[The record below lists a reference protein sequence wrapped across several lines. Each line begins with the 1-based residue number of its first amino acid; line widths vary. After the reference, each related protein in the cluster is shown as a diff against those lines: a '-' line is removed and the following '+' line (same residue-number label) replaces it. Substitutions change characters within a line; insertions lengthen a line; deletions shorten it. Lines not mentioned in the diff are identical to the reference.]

1 MRSQG
6 AMSGGLGRVLP
17 WRPWAGGSG
26 RSRDEGVEGEGFC
39 RVGDNRLVCGRPVD
53 VVRAEEPAVSGGD
66 SGGQSADVA
75 RLRRDAEVEE
85 LHHPEGVVLHDS
97 DAKGR
102 APAAVALGLRV
113 REARAKEA
121 DEVNGADPAA

>member
-1 MRSQG
+1 MRSAQKN
-6 AMSGGLGRVLP
+6 P
-17 WRPWAGGSG
+17 
-26 RSRDEGVEGEGFC
+26 RSRAETAGV
-39 RVGDNRLVCGRPVD
+39 
-53 VVRAEEPAVSGGD
+53 
-66 SGGQSADVA
+66 SADVA

-113 REARAKEA
+113 REARAEEA
-121 DEVNGADPAA
+121 DEVNGADPVA

>member
-1 MRSQG
+1 MRS
-6 AMSGGLGRVLP
+6 AKKNPR
-17 WRPWAGGSG
+17 
-26 RSRDEGVEGEGFC
+26 F
-39 RVGDNRLVCGRPVD
+39 
-53 VVRAEEPAVSGGD
+53 RAETAGV
-66 SGGQSADVA
+66 SADVA

-85 LHHPEGVVLHDS
+85 LHPHEGVVLHDS